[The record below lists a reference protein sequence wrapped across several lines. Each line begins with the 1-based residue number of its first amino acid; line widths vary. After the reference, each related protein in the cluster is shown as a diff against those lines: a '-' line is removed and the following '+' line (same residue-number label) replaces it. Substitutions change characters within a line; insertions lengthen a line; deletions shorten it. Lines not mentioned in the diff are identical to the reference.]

1 MISRNLGGFCGI
13 LLLALAGAPAC
24 SFEHHAPIRAAE
36 LPPLAAPV
44 QHSTRIWLDL
54 ADDVGQNTCVLPEK
68 QRTLCFEDL
77 RHELTD
83 ALSRA
88 LWTSF
93 PRVDEAKG
101 SDEKRA
107 GDYVLHVSLGL
118 EAVPPDAN
126 GPGWSA
132 GARGSWRLERAG
144 QILAGERVSS
154 RSRADFP
161 YGAQLGVGAGE
172 VIDAVAVRI
181 GMTLGSLPETHVLGP
196 VPLPAVATSP
206 LADATTPAAKS
217 SPVRSSL

>member
-1 MISRNLGGFCGI
+1 MIPRDLAVFGGI
-13 LLLALAGAPAC
+13 LLLSFVGC
-24 SFEHHAPIRAAE
+24 SLEHRAPIRAAE

-44 QHSTRIWLDL
+44 QHSTRLWLDL
-54 ADDVGQNTCVLPEK
+54 SDGVGENTCVSPEN

-77 RHELTD
+77 RRELTD
-83 ALSRA
+83 ALSRS

-93 PRVDEAKG
+93 PRVDIMTQPG
-101 SDEKRA
+101 EKRL

-118 EAVPPDAN
+118 EAMPPDAS

-132 GARGSWRLERAG
+132 GARGSWRLERSG
-144 QILAGERVSS
+144 QTLTGERVAS

-161 YGAQLGVGAGE
+161 YGTQLGIGAGE

-181 GMTLGSLPETHVLGP
+181 GMTLGSLPETHVVGP

-206 LADATTPAAKS
+206 LLEAPAAKATL
-217 SPVRSSL
+217 RSAL